1 MTSDSRYGTIGAIAL
16 TLGGILIAAGV
27 TFHDVGTD
35 PDQLVLGAGMIGIL
49 LVAVGILG
57 LLSLQFDVYEEETV

>member
-1 MTSDSRYGTIGAIAL
+1 MTSDSRYGTIGSLAL
-16 TLGGILIAAGV
+16 VLGGLLIAAGV

-35 PDQLVLGAGMIGIL
+35 PDQFVLGAGLIGVL

-57 LLSLQFDVYEEETV
+57 LLSLQFEVYEEEAA